1 MTDVEPVAHGKLFQ
15 VHGQLIG
22 LRYLG
27 AIQQEWDYGDIA
39 LEGRPYFDPH
49 VIVRVIQT
57 ARPGVIARI
66 EPVGADHGQQHL
78 APGNRVRQD

>member
-1 MTDVEPVAHGKLFQ
+1 MKRDMTNVEPIAHGKLFQ
-15 VHGQLIG
+15 VLGQLIV

-27 AIQQEWDYGDIA
+27 AIQQERDHGDIA
-39 LEGRPYFDPH
+39 LEGRPYFDLH

-66 EPVGADHGQQHL
+66 EPVWG
-78 APGNRVRQD
+78 R